1 MTFLIIG
8 DMGTSDHYQLLVAK
22 SMEKLIKN
30 YKVKF
35 ICGLG
40 DNIYEFGVKSV
51 TDIKFKKHF
60 EEPYKNINL
69 KFYMCLGNHD
79 YGEIINNVI
88 PKDYKHQI
96 DYTKISKKWHLPQRY
111 YTYSKKMNGIQ
122 VDFFVL
128 DTNIDLMEDNEIMDQ
143 LLFFKKAI
151 KKSKGRW
158 KILYGHHTYRSVS
171 GHGNAEPLL
180 ENFLNA
186 LFSLGKIDIYMC
198 GHDHTKQYIQKQ
210 LKFNNN
216 NNNNNNNN
224 KKTLNKNNKIL
235 HIIVCGSGG
244 KPYDYV
250 TNLKNMNDCD
260 LIFSSTNLGVGL
272 INCKRNITNISFFNE
287 KNELE
292 YKYSIQK

>member
-8 DMGTSDHYQLLVAK
+8 DMGTSDNFQLLVAK
-22 SMEKLIKN
+22 SIEKLINN

-51 TDIKFKKHF
+51 TDIKFQKHF

-69 KFYMCLGNHD
+69 KFYICIGNHD
-79 YGEIINNVI
+79 YGEIFYNDI
-88 PKDYKHQI
+88 PKNYKHQI
-96 DYTKISKKWHLPQRY
+96 DYTKISKKWYLPQRY

-128 DTNIDLMEDNEIMDQ
+128 DTNIDLMEDNEIMEQ
-143 LLFFKKAI
+143 LLYFKKAI

-158 KILYGHHTYRSVS
+158 KILYGHHTYRSVA
-171 GHGNAEPLL
+171 GHGNADPLL

-186 LFSLGKIDIYMC
+186 LFSFGKIDIYMC

-210 LKFNNN
+210 LKLL
-216 NNNNNNNN
+216 NN
-224 KKTLNKNNKIL
+224 KNKIL
-235 HIIVCGSGG
+235 HIIVCGTGG

-250 TNLKNMNDCD
+250 TNLKNMNDCN

-272 INCKRNITNISFFNE
+272 INCKKNITNISFFNE
-287 KNELE
+287 KNQLE